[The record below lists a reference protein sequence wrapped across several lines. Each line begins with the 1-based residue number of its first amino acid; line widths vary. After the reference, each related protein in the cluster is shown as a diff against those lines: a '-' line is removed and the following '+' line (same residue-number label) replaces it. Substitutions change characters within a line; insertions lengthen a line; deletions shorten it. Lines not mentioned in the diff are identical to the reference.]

1 MKYYLTEITTYN
13 NGTADATG
21 IYPYDDKDLAVAN
34 FHSKMGGAMKNAN
47 YASELLVV
55 MSGSGELVKRD
66 YWVRP
71 VPTPEPEPTPEVVEQ
86 TEGE

>member
-13 NGTADATG
+13 NGTADAAG
-21 IYPYDDKDLAVAN
+21 VYAYDDKDLAVAN

-55 MSGSGELVKRD
+55 LSETGETIKRE

-71 VPTPEPEPTPEVVEQ
+71 VPTPEPEPTPEE
-86 TEGE
+86 TPEEA